1 MFRSQR
7 GTLSITYLTSNC
19 LTLLMNISQSLEASN
34 VKALHRD
41 TMKNYVNFRMIFE
54 FSSEEAFRGKFHL
67 RGKEK
72 QQRKILSDNEI
83 KFLNV
88 IVSLS
93 VESHSKFT
101 SNEYF
106 HFMSHPHLPPPF
118 KKVEFLKPF
127 H

>member
-1 MFRSQR
+1 
-7 GTLSITYLTSNC
+7 
-19 LTLLMNISQSLEASN
+19 MNISQSLEASN

-88 IVSLS
+88 IVS
-93 VESHSKFT
+93 
-101 SNEYF
+101 
-106 HFMSHPHLPPPF
+106 F
-118 KKVEFLKPF
+118 KRRVSF
-127 H
+127 